1 MLQPTSPLRTSKDI
15 DLAIKLFKKNKA
27 DSVIAVKKVDIPYK
41 WLLNLGKKN
50 KLKLKNSNLN
60 ISTNSNPMRPYIFQ
74 MVRFLY
80 SITIFKKK

>member
-1 MLQPTSPLRTSKDI
+1 MKQLIIYNIEKINKIKKIHEVILFQPTSPLRTSKDI

-50 KLKLKNSNLN
+50 IKN
-60 ISTNSNPMRPYIFQ
+60 
-74 MVRFLY
+74 
-80 SITIFKKK
+80 